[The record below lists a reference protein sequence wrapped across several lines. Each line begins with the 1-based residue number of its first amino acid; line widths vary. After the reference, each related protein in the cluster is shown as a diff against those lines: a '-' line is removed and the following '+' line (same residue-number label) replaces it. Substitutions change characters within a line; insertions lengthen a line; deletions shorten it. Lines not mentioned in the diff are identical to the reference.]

1 MPSHRLLDRA
11 SQYFGLRGPE
21 QVPDAPTGKVRSPQ
35 DLTAEG
41 VLAPHAA
48 LVRRIRASHG
58 YGDRDFS
65 RHLQAPIA
73 ALAAWVH
80 QLPGPPGSGFERR
93 GGAIEQALTN
103 CLFSLQAAEGLTFE
117 ASGAQA
123 ASLPATTQGWRL
135 ACALGGLFVA
145 LPEMLGR
152 IEVVSE
158 HGDAWPSVGMPLLDW
173 LTSLPT
179 PKYRYRWRPVQT
191 KPTRP
196 AVYAALRCIPPDAM
210 SFLGRSDACIAQ
222 ELLNSVAGSIAP
234 RGQVFQ
240 LVTRMAGTVA
250 ANARYGA
257 TMPAADQLADTLK
270 RLLGTSD
277 WLPNAPG
284 GHVWCGTDGL
294 YLLWPETAAKL
305 LDALP
310 GTRHSGVAA
319 SHGKLLQDLV
329 DSGLIDATTAPP
341 VRIRTPGQDR
351 PRLAVQL
358 ASRHPVLGDPM
369 HGAAR
374 LDLRVHA
381 KESGQ
386 VAGER
391 PGLRPHADG
400 DAGIRHADAMA
411 VDVKAPPAAGQ
422 YTLDFTH
429 EPTEL
434 DAAGEPT
441 ASVLSLDTSRITNP
455 RIREAVDQVV
465 ARVDQSFDSMLAKL
479 VPGGVFVALTEF
491 VGQHGDGAAVV
502 RALHE
507 AQLLACEGAAL
518 DCRVTK
524 QSVGGA
530 DQAGV
535 VLRSIAFVGYADWED
550 RWQPE
555 PAARCDPSVHGAGRG
570 TRRPSV
576 RS

>member
-1 MPSHRLLDRA
+1 MLSHRLLDRA
-11 SQYFGLRGPE
+11 SQYLGLRGPE
-21 QVPDAPTGKVRSPQ
+21 QAPDAPTGKVGSPQ

-48 LVRRIRASHG
+48 LVRRIRAAHG

-65 RHLQAPIA
+65 RHLQAPIV

-117 ASGAQA
+117 ASGGEA
-123 ASLPATTQGWRL
+123 ASLPAITQGWRL

-145 LPEMLGR
+145 LPDILGR

-158 HGDAWPSVGMPLLDW
+158 RGDAWPSVGMPLLDW

-191 KPTRP
+191 EPARP

-222 ELLNSVAGSIAP
+222 ELLNSVAGSVAP

-240 LVTRMAGTVA
+240 LVTRVAGTVA
-250 ANARYGA
+250 ANARREGI
-257 TMPAADQLADTLK
+257 MPSADHLADTLR

-284 GHVWCGTDGL
+284 GHVWCGTDGM
-294 YLLWPETAAKL
+294 YLLWPDTAAKL

-310 GTRHSGVAA
+310 GTRHSGLAA

-329 DSGLIDATTAPP
+329 DSGLIDATTAPL

-351 PRLAVQL
+351 PRLAVRL

-369 HGAAR
+369 NGAAQ
-374 LDLRVHA
+374 LDLGVHA
-381 KESGQ
+381 QESGQ
-386 VAGER
+386 ITGER
-391 PGLRPHADG
+391 PALRPHADG
-400 DAGIRHADAMA
+400 DTGTRHADAFAMA
-411 VDVKAPPAAGQ
+411 MDAKAPPAAWQ
-422 YTLDFTH
+422 YTLDFTR
-429 EPTEL
+429 EPTDL
-434 DAAGEPT
+434 DAAGEPA
-441 ASVLSLDTSRITNP
+441 ASVLSLDNSRITNP

-465 ARVDQSFDSMLAKL
+465 ARLDQSFDSMLAKL

-507 AQLLACEGAAL
+507 AQLLACNGAAL
-518 DCRVTK
+518 DCRVTRQK
-524 QSVGGA
+524 VDGA
-530 DQAGV
+530 DRVGV
-535 VLRSIAFVGYADWED
+535 VLCSTAFVGYADWEG
-550 RWQPE
+550 RWHAE
-555 PAARCDPSVHGAGRG
+555 HAARRDPTIDGAG
-570 TRRPSV
+570 
-576 RS
+576 

>member
-1 MPSHRLLDRA
+1 MLSHRLLDRA
-11 SQYFGLRGPE
+11 SQYLGLRGPE
-21 QVPDAPTGKVRSPQ
+21 QAPDAPTGKVGSPQ

-48 LVRRIRASHG
+48 LVRRIRAAHG

-65 RHLQAPIA
+65 RHLQAPIV

-117 ASGAQA
+117 ASGGEA
-123 ASLPATTQGWRL
+123 ASLPAITQGWRL

-145 LPEMLGR
+145 LPDILGR

-158 HGDAWPSVGMPLLDW
+158 RGDAWPSVGMPLLDW

-191 KPTRP
+191 EPARP

-210 SFLGRSDACIAQ
+210 SFLGRSDPCIAQ
-222 ELLNSVAGSIAP
+222 ELLNSVAGSSAP

-240 LVTRMAGTVA
+240 LVTRVAGTVA
-250 ANARYGA
+250 ANARCGA

-294 YLLWPETAAKL
+294 YLLWPDTAAKL
-305 LDALP
+305 IDALP
-310 GTRHSGVAA
+310 GKRLSGPAA
-319 SHGKLLQDLV
+319 SHDKLLQDLV
-329 DSGLIDATTAPP
+329 DGGLIDATTTPL

-351 PRLAVQL
+351 PRLAVRL
-358 ASRHPVLGDPM
+358 ASRHPMLGDPM

-381 KESGQ
+381 QESGQ
-386 VAGER
+386 ITGER
-391 PGLRPHADG
+391 PALRSHADSNTG
-400 DAGIRHADAMA
+400 SRHADAIA
-411 VDVKAPPAAGQ
+411 VDVRPPPAAGQ
-422 YTLDFTH
+422 YTLDFTR
-429 EPTEL
+429 EPTDL
-434 DAAGEPT
+434 DAAGAPAT
-441 ASVLSLDTSRITNP
+441 SVLSLDTSRITNP

-465 ARVDQSFDSMLAKL
+465 ARLDQSFESMLAKL

-507 AQLLACEGAAL
+507 AQLLACDGAAL
-518 DCRVTK
+518 DCRVTR
-524 QSVGGA
+524 QRVDGA
-530 DQAGV
+530 DQVGV
-535 VLRSIAFVGYADWED
+535 VLRSSNLVGYAAWTFQRQTEH
-550 RWQPE
+550 
-555 PAARCDPSVHGAGRG
+555 AARCDPTADGAG
-570 TRRPSV
+570 
-576 RS
+576 

>member
-1 MPSHRLLDRA
+1 MLSHRLLERA

-21 QVPDAPTGKVRSPQ
+21 QAPDAPTGKVGSSQ
-35 DLTAEG
+35 DRTAEG

-48 LVRRIRASHG
+48 LVRRIRAAHG
-58 YGDRDFS
+58 YADRDFS
-65 RHLQAPIA
+65 RHLQAPIV

-117 ASGAQA
+117 ASGGEA
-123 ASLPATTQGWRL
+123 ASLPAVTQGWRL

-145 LPEMLGR
+145 LPEILGR

-158 HGDAWPSVGMPLLDW
+158 HGDAWPIVGMPLLDW
-173 LTSLPT
+173 LTALPT

-191 KPTRP
+191 EPARP
-196 AVYAALRCIPPDAM
+196 AVYAALRCIPLDAM
-210 SFLGRSDACIAQ
+210 SFLGRTDACIAQ
-222 ELLNSVAGSIAP
+222 ELLSSVAGSIGP
-234 RGQVFQ
+234 QGQVFQ
-240 LVTRMAGTVA
+240 LVTRVAGTVA
-250 ANARYGA
+250 AKARCGT

-270 RLLGTSD
+270 RLLGTND

-310 GTRHSGVAA
+310 GKRLGGPDT
-319 SHGKLLQDLV
+319 SHDKLLQDLA
-329 DSGLIDATTAPP
+329 DSGLIDATTAPL

-351 PRLAVQL
+351 PRLAVRL

-369 HGAAR
+369 DGAAR
-374 LDLRVHA
+374 LDLGVQA
-381 KESGQ
+381 QGPDQ
-386 VAGER
+386 IAGER
-391 PGLRPHADG
+391 PALRSHADSKTVS
-400 DAGIRHADAMA
+400 RHADAIA
-411 VDVKAPPAAGQ
+411 VDVRPPPAAGQ
-422 YTLDFTH
+422 YTLDFTR
-429 EPTEL
+429 EPTDL

-465 ARVDQSFDSMLAKL
+465 ARLEQSFDSMLAKL

-502 RALHE
+502 RALYE
-507 AQLLACEGAAL
+507 AQILACEGAAL
-518 DCRVTK
+518 DCRVTR
-524 QSVGGA
+524 QRIGGA
-530 DQAGV
+530 EHVGV
-535 VLRSIAFVGYADWED
+535 VLRSSALVGYADWEG
-550 RWQPE
+550 RWHAE
-555 PAARCDPSVHGAGRG
+555 HAARRDPTTDGAG
-570 TRRPSV
+570 
-576 RS
+576 